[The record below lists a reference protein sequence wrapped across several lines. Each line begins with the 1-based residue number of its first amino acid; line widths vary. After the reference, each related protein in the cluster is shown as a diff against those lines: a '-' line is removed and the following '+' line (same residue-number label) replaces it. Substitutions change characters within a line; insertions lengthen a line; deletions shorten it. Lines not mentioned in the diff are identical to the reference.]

1 MASLGQQ
8 STRGFK
14 LTLANCL
21 KKVKWSTFYVEQRNL
36 PFQKPYRLETARPL
50 VEQVLASGRTEGDGP
65 MTARC
70 QALLASQFSLQKPAS
85 PSSPHQNQIPAQ
97 AVFLVTSGTAA
108 LELAVQAL
116 QLQPGDEV
124 IVPSFA
130 YPSAANAVLLAGGTV
145 VYGEVEPVHLTLDP
159 ARLPLHITAKTRAII
174 LVHYGG
180 ISCDLAPIQ
189 AICADHDL
197 CIIEDCAQSYL
208 STYQG
213 RPTGTFGTFGCFSFH
228 GTKDVICGEGGALL
242 VNDPDYLERVRLFRQ
257 KGTNRDAFTS
267 GQVAFYDWQSIGS
280 SYAPGELAMALLLSQ
295 LELATEILSCKR
307 HLFARYVQHFY
318 RQKDKP
324 AYRSQ
329 LAGYSSHCA
338 PVLLDTGNRR
348 SSSAQPDGA
357 NGHLFYLLFRDAATA
372 AELIRHLAAA
382 GIEAR
387 THFVPLHESPL
398 GRSFIRPAN
407 DFSFENGL
415 GQRLVRLPLYAA
427 MTETEQDQILSA
439 VDAFFSG
446 GA

>member
-387 THFVPLHESPL
+387 THFVPLHESPF

>member
-1 MASLGQQ
+1 M
-8 STRGFK
+8 
-14 LTLANCL
+14 
-21 KKVKWSTFYVEQRNL
+21 EQRHL

-70 QALLASQFSLQKPAS
+70 QALLASQFSFDQPVS
-85 PSSPHQNQIPAQ
+85 QTRPHQVQETAQ
-97 AVFLVTSGTAA
+97 SIFLVTSGTAA

-116 QLQPGDEV
+116 QLRPCDEV

-145 VYGEVEPVHLTLDP
+145 VYCEVEPVHLTLDP
-159 ARLPLHITAKTRAII
+159 ARLPRHITAKTRAVI

-189 AICADHDL
+189 AICTAHDL

-228 GTKDVICGEGGALL
+228 GTKDVVCGEGGALL

-267 GQVAFYDWQSIGS
+267 GQVAFYDWQSVGS
-280 SYAPGELAMALLLSQ
+280 SYAPSELAMALLLSQ
-295 LELATEILSCKR
+295 LELAPEILSRKR
-307 HLFARYVQHFY
+307 HLFARYVQHVS
-318 RQKDKP
+318 RQKDNP
-324 AYRSQ
+324 AFQ
-329 LAGYSSHCA
+329 ALIAGYSSHRA
-338 PVLLDTGNRR
+338 PARTNSGG
-348 SSSAQPDGA
+348 SSAQLDGA
-357 NGHLFYLLFRDAATA
+357 NGHLFYLLFRDAVPA
-372 AELIRHLAAA
+372 AALIRHLAAA

-387 THFVPLHESPL
+387 THFVPLHESPF
-398 GRSFIRPAN
+398 GRTFIRPAN
-407 DFSFENGL
+407 DFTFETGL

-427 MTETEQDQILSA
+427 MTELEQDQILSA
-439 VDAFFSG
+439 VDAFFAG